1 MKCPQCQQENSAGTI
16 FCVSCGAGLIPGTRY
31 KRRKSPEENA
41 GDSAAPQFSLTEAE
55 AAAEA
60 ERIALLLRK
69 KSAFPG
75 SAGTS
80 PYITQPSVGV
90 ERVSQI
96 EKQMSL
102 LLGGLLIG
110 AVALGVLG
118 VYLNLPEE
126 DQPYRVSPL
135 AGLIEQILN
144 KPPHQAHMQSLA
156 DQKIGAPMLYNVN
169 ARSGLAEVEATMA
182 KAPAAASAADTTREA
197 QEQPPVEERQ
207 EKAQEQQAPE
217 KPAPDNGEPIQMA
230 KLETPP
236 AQTPPPPEPVARPA
250 TSTANNAPPPAAKIH
265 PNANKVAVVDR
276 NIVTKK
282 PLKRDSLGCAIDQD
296 PQECSP
302 GYVVTFK
309 RVWGQVV
316 EERIY
321 PSSEMSRR
329 ALELWRREG
338 KILEP
343 NGKINEAYV
352 VKPKTFSPIPGHAS

>member
-1 MKCPQCQQENSAGTI
+1 MKCPQCQQENSAGTT
-16 FCVSCGAGLIPGTRY
+16 FCISCGAGLIPGTRS
-31 KRRKSPEENA
+31 KRRKAPEENPA
-41 GDSAAPQFSLTEAE
+41 DTAAPQSSQTE

-69 KSAFPG
+69 KSAFPE
-75 SAGTS
+75 STGTS
-80 PYITQPSVGV
+80 RYITQPSVGI

-110 AVALGVLG
+110 AVLLGLLG

-126 DQPYRVSPL
+126 EQPYRVSPL

-144 KPPHQAHMQSLA
+144 KPPQKADMQSLA
-156 DQKIGAPMLYNVN
+156 DQKIGAPMLYHVN
-169 ARSGLAEVEATMA
+169 TETSLAEVEATLA
-182 KAPAAASAADTTREA
+182 KAPASASPVGTTEEM
-197 QEQPPVEERQ
+197 QKQPPREKRQ
-207 EKAQEQQAPE
+207 EKVQEQQAPE
-217 KPAPDNGEPIQMA
+217 KPSQDDEEPIQMA
-230 KLETPP
+230 KLETPSV
-236 AQTPPPPEPVARPA
+236 QPPPLPEPVATPA
-250 TSTANNAPPPAAKIH
+250 TSPANDAPPAARMH
-265 PNANKVAVVDR
+265 PNENKVAVVDR
-276 NIVTKK
+276 TIVAKK

-321 PSSEMSRR
+321 PSGEMSRR
-329 ALELWRREG
+329 ALELWHREG

-343 NGKINEAYV
+343 NGKINETYV
-352 VKPKTFSPIPGHAS
+352 VKPKTFSPIPGHES